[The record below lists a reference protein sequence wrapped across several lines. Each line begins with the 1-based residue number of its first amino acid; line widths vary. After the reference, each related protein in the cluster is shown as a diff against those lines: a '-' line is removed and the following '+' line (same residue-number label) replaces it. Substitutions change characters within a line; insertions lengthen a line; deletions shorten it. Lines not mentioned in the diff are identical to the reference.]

1 MMTKYCSM
9 KSKYHGRD
17 FYTVLLINMDM
28 QFGIAYGREFDRKNR
43 NSMGVVIPSR
53 VAEVTFDP
61 GPIRAQAQNK
71 PT

>member
-1 MMTKYCSM
+1 
-9 KSKYHGRD
+9 
-17 FYTVLLINMDM
+17 MDM
-28 QFGIAYGREFDRKNR
+28 QFGIAYGREFDRKHR
-43 NSMGVVIPSR
+43 NPMGVVIPSR